1 MESLW
6 LIIPLGLLAG
16 GLTTLAGIGGGL
28 LVTLV
33 LAVVWDPHLAL
44 AVAAP
49 ALLLGNG
56 HRVLM
61 YRREVDRTIAW
72 RLGAPAFGG
81 AVVGGFVAAWLPD
94 TPLRVMLLLV
104 AVAAV
109 LRERNV
115 LRFRIDRTSLTTGG
129 AVMGFVT
136 ATTGGGGLVLAPLA
150 MAAGLRGPAF
160 VATNSTIGV
169 TVHVA
174 RIGTYAAAGMLTVA
188 ALPHAAAMAVA
199 IAGGN
204 LLARPLRPH
213 LGERWCLGLTWASLA
228 AGFVLAA
235 AGLFA
240 PTA

>member
-1 MESLW
+1 MESFW
-6 LIIPLGLLAG
+6 LIVALGLAAG

-61 YRREVDRTIAW
+61 YRREVDRSIAW
-72 RLGAPAFGG
+72 RLGAPAFVG
-81 AVVGGFVAAWLPD
+81 AVVGGFVAASLAD

-115 LRFRIDRTSLTTGG
+115 LRFRIDRASLATGG

-136 ATTGGGGLVLAPLA
+136 ATTGGGGLVLAPLSL
-150 MAAGLRGPAF
+150 AAGLRGPAF

-174 RIGTYAAAGMLTVA
+174 RIAAYAGAGMLTVA
-188 ALPHAAAMAVA
+188 ALPHALVLAVA
-199 IAGGN
+199 IAVGN
-204 LLARPLRPH
+204 LAARPLRPH
-213 LGERWCLGLTWASLA
+213 LGERWCLALTWASLA
-228 AGFVLAA
+228 VGFVLAA
-235 AGLFA
+235 AGLWVPVA
-240 PTA
+240 